1 MTFKMQTNEQQCLQ
15 RSPHCVFFYS
25 HLHLLA
31 AILFL
36 ALFLSTLRASLV
48 SRLKAG
54 NWPGL

>member
-1 MTFKMQTNEQQCLQ
+1 MKSMSVCF
-15 RSPHCVFFYS
+15 CVY
-25 HLHLLA
+25 LHLLA

-36 ALFLSTLRASLV
+36 ALFLSTLSASLV